1 MSACTHG
8 GPNANLAQGSPCPYG
23 HHIVAVTHSVASQ
36 VTSREVAGSVSA
48 LDGHLP
54 ATIVPGVAAN
64 SDARTVPIA
73 ASSAP
78 DTYIAASLFDV
89 APDVP
94 AVQPVPAPLARTTD
108 PAASHQAA
116 SRAAIFAESNR
127 AKVLIAHADAGPRG
141 LTGDELEEA
150 TKRPYESLGPRRPS
164 LERAGLIVKVTD
176 DLGNDVQR
184 NKKQV
189 YRVTIAGEH
198 MAQQWRT
205 ESAVA

>member
-1 MSACTHG
+1 MSCSGCEMPHLKAGDT
-8 GPNANLAQGSPCPYG
+8 CPYCFK
-23 HHIVAVTHSVASQ
+23 IVAVTHSVASQ
-36 VTSREVAGSVSA
+36 VTSGEVAGSVSA

-54 ATIVPGVAAN
+54 ATIVSGVAAN
-64 SDARTVPIA
+64 SDARTVPMSR
-73 ASSAP
+73 SSAP

-94 AVQPVPAPLARTTD
+94 AVQPAPNAPLARTTD

-116 SRAAIFAESNR
+116 TRAATFAESNR

-176 DLGNDVQR
+176 EFGHALQR

-189 YRVTIAGEH
+189 YRVTPAGAQ

-205 ESAVA
+205 VEQVAS